1 MNREDRNKAERS
13 ESEVKTPRTV
23 KRRRVQSTTTSMNRQ
38 AAIHAALSAALGIL
52 LALTTLFF
60 TGAAPLDPPATS
72 DPHIDAILNRVTTAT
87 LMADLADLT
96 GERVVTIAGSLYSI
110 ATRNTRRADAISMTT
125 RYAYE
130 QLAAC
135 GLDVAFHTYSSGAF
149 DGPRRNIIAEKP
161 GRVHPEEIYLL
172 TAHIDS
178 ISNDPDNAPGADD
191 NGSGSVAVM
200 SAACLLAPEHF
211 AHTLRFVL
219 FTGEE
224 QGLRGSR
231 AYAADCAAAG
241 ETIAGVVN
249 LDMIGFSTDEP
260 VFNAYA
266 WSADRPA
273 AAGSR
278 ELADH
283 FSQIVTAYG
292 LDLIPERLDADSFP
306 IKSSDHWS
314 FLENDYPAFL
324 VIQDYNGGDFNW
336 RLHSV
341 NDTIEFI
348 NPDYFAE
355 LTRASIAAT
364 AHLGQR
370 LSAGVLSGTARAAD
384 GRPLSPV
391 TITAKSD
398 SYVGPFP
405 LTVGATNAFT
415 ASLPVGTYTV
425 TAQSTASRYLP
436 LVTQVTIATD
446 TLTSVHLVLPHATV
460 IYIPHVA
467 RSSNSLP

>member
-1 MNREDRNKAERS
+1 
-13 ESEVKTPRTV
+13 
-23 KRRRVQSTTTSMNRQ
+23 MNRQ
-38 AAIHAALSAALGIL
+38 ATIHAALSAALGVL
-52 LALTTLFF
+52 LALTTLLLA
-60 TGAAPLDPPATS
+60 GAAPSDPPATP
-72 DPHIDAILNRVTTAT
+72 DPHIDAILYRVTSAT
-87 LMADLADLT
+87 LMADLAGLT
-96 GERVVTIAGSLYSI
+96 GERPVTIAGSIYTI
-110 ATRNTRRADAISMTT
+110 ATRNTHRAGPISMTT

-135 GLDVAFHTYSSGAF
+135 GLDVTFHTYSSNVF
-149 DGPRRNIIAEKP
+149 DGPRRNVIAEKP

-178 ISNDPDNAPGADD
+178 ISDDPDDAPGADD

-200 SAACLLAPEHF
+200 NAACLLAPNHF
-211 AHTLRFVL
+211 AHTLRFAL

-249 LDMIGFSTDEP
+249 LDMIGFSTDQP
-260 VFNAYA
+260 IFNAYA
-266 WSADRPA
+266 WSADRPE

-292 LDLIPERLDADSFP
+292 LNLIPERLDRGGFP
-306 IKSSDHWS
+306 IRNSDHWS
-314 FLENDYPAFL
+314 FLENGYPGFL
-324 VIQDYNGGDFNW
+324 VIQDYYGGDFNW
-336 RLHSV
+336 RLHTV
-341 NDTIEFI
+341 DDTIEFI

-370 LSAGVLSGTARAAD
+370 LSTGVLSGTARAAD
-384 GRPLSPV
+384 GQPLPPV
-391 TITAKSD
+391 TITAESD
-398 SYVGPFP
+398 SYLGPFP
-405 LTVGATNAFT
+405 LTAGATTAFT

-425 TAQSTASRYLP
+425 TAQPAPSRYLP
-436 LVTQVTIATD
+436 LTTQVTIATD
-446 TLTSVHLVLPHATV
+446 TLTSVHLLLPHVTV
-460 IYIPHVA
+460 IYLPHVA
-467 RSSNSLP
+467 RSSMSLP